1 MLGTNVNR
9 AISITVSYGWKLH
22 KKLMVWF
29 GLVTKPAWSGFMASN
44 NSSAAFLPNCSKHS
58 CKLSWRL
65 VKNVIATNTAGKG
78 FSGSLKISEGFT
90 LTNTETPSQQR
101 SLIWQ
106 PTCPTKTNTAANCL
120 NVLSFF
126 CFFPQTNP
134 MLKIPHSMSLTTL
147 KCGLEQW
154 SPVFAAF
161 MPNCNKHGC
170 RVYRHLI
177 KNILKILKNVPI
189 YRLMSQ
195 KTQKKT
201 LYLQIWWTEGW
212 GGLLLADETVLP
224 LKQIKSLK
232 SKTLE

>member
-1 MLGTNVNR
+1 
-9 AISITVSYGWKLH
+9 
-22 KKLMVWF
+22 MVW
-29 GLVTKPAWSGFMASN
+29 S
-44 NSSAAFLPNCSKHS
+44 PN
-58 CKLSWRL
+58 LLGQGSWRRTTARQPSCL
-65 VKNVIATNTAGKG
+65 TVVNTAANCPDALLKMLLPQTRLEKASVAHWKYLKVSRLQILKRHLNSGLW
-78 FSGSLKISEGFT
+78 FGSL
-90 LTNTETPSQQR
+90 LAQ
-101 SLIWQ
+101 
-106 PTCPTKTNTAANCL
+106 PTKTNTAANCL

-134 MLKIPHSMSLTTL
+134 MLKIPHGMSLTTL
-147 KCGLEQW
+147 KCVREQW